1 MTPEQ
6 RQRLTM
12 FVRSNC
18 AHECGHM
25 TVQFKA
31 GRLARLRYLPH
42 EEAADGVPGVL
53 ETKTPTDLNKGD
65 CVALAAGMVGEL
77 VALGKYDPERSLDD
91 RNQVQRLAGQPLENF
106 TREANDILQQNLLFF
121 RLLNEEVRPKM
132 FDLLAS
138 ALFIP
143 EYKKAELPDEITIF
157 TLTEVEEVYKRAE
170 LILASTG
177 KPTGSA

>member
-6 RQRLTM
+6 QQRLTM

-18 AHECGHM
+18 PHECGHM

-31 GRLARLRYLPH
+31 GRLDRLRYLPH
-42 EEAADGVPGVL
+42 EMAADGFTGVL

-65 CVALAAGMVGEL
+65 CVALAAGMIGET
-77 VALGKYDPERSLDD
+77 VFLGEYDPERSLDD
-91 RNQVQRLAGQPLENF
+91 QNQVQRLAGQPLENF
-106 TREANDILQQNLLFF
+106 TREANEIIQQNLLFF

-143 EYKKAELPDEITIF
+143 EYKKAELPDQMTIF
-157 TLTEVEEVYKRAE
+157 TLAEVEKVYKRAE
-170 LILASTG
+170 LIFAGFG
-177 KPTGSA
+177 KPADSA